1 MSSIQYSQSAPTVQG
16 VQGPTG
22 DLISQL
28 PVDQSQPTNNEL
40 QIVNSLFTT
49 THRNTMDTILKEA
62 KDSIFIG
69 MLFVIFSLP
78 LVDSLLKR
86 VLPITDKSPYILVA
100 IKACCVMALY
110 WLIKHFY
117 LSRKA
122 T

>member
-16 VQGPTG
+16 VQGHTG

-40 QIVNSLFTT
+40 QIVNSLFTE
-49 THRNTMDTILKEA
+49 HRSTMHTILNEA

-78 LVDSLLKR
+78 LADSLLKR

-110 WLIKHFY
+110 WLLKHFY